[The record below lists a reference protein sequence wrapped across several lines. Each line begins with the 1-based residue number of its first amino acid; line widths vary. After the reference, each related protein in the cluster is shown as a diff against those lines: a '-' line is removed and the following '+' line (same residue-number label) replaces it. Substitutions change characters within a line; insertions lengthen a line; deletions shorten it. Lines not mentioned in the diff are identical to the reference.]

1 MPTVAERM
9 DVNVWRNTSR
19 DAPIASTRFGLRLG
33 VPLRNA
39 WVDRGASTVELQL
52 EGGPTLTIELRA
64 AFWNKCPE
72 FKHAEIGPWLQAQK
86 IAIPWPLGNPP
97 TFVME
102 RISGTRFL
110 VLRFTPLEP

>member
-1 MPTVAERM
+1 MARIFGSTATVSA
-9 DVNVWRNTSR
+9 WRNTSAER
-19 DAPIASTRFGLRLG
+19 ISSARFGLRLG
-33 VPLRNA
+33 FPLRNA
-39 WVDRGASTVELQL
+39 WVDRNASTIELEL
-52 EGGPTLTIELRA
+52 DGGPTITIELRA

-102 RISGTRFL
+102 RISGTRFR
-110 VLRFTPLEP
+110 VRVSS